1 MIGRL
6 TGTVIDIFAPQLTL
20 DVNGVGY
27 ELICST
33 ECLRSARVG
42 EPLTVTVFTELRQD
56 SLRLYG
62 FVDRAE
68 RKVFSMLVLV
78 PGVGAK
84 SALGLVSGVGAL
96 ELLRA
101 IGAGE
106 VSTLQRVK
114 GVGRRTAER
123 LVVEL
128 KERVGELVDRD
139 VQLDSSSKVLRS
151 SAIEDAA
158 LALQSLGFSENQA
171 RLALQRAKKEI
182 GAEDGVDASDL
193 IRVALKHV

>member
-1 MIGRL
+1 
-6 TGTVIDIFAPQLTL
+6 
-20 DVNGVGY
+20 
-27 ELICST
+27 
-33 ECLRSARVG
+33 
-42 EPLTVTVFTELRQD
+42 
-56 SLRLYG
+56 
-62 FVDRAE
+62 
-68 RKVFSMLVLV
+68 MLVLV